1 LCGACLETHNKK
13 GPKVQSRK
21 ITTHKPSPGRPP
33 GRKPRPHIQIEG
45 DTLVPKNDAAAE
57 LGVSVRTISRM
68 RPPTTVFGGV
78 AYVAMGKLRAQIA
91 DGLSSPKK
99 RGRR

>member
-1 LCGACLETHNKK
+1 
-13 GPKVQSRK
+13 VQSK
-21 ITTHKPSPGRPP
+21 KVTTHKPSPGRPP

-68 RPPTTVFGGV
+68 RPPTTMFGGV
-78 AYVAMGKLRAQIA
+78 SYVAIRKLRAQIA
-91 DGLSSPKK
+91 EGLSTPK
-99 RGRR
+99 RRRRR